1 MIQMIKQKIMEKHR
15 EHLDRKNVRN
25 VHAVSFLYGFLDAAL
40 LYIISTYFAEVAHS
54 DNVGLFY
61 VATFALVFAVLYF
74 LHPLLRKI
82 GTVRLFLLLLVAIF
96 LATVLLTKIPI
107 GWTGAAILIAM
118 LLAVQTGWV
127 ILDIILEGISSDSS
141 TGSVRGLHLTI
152 VNTGFL
158 VAPLLSISILNRFGF
173 DGVFFL
179 LCVGYAVIT
188 AASLVLFRDINRFSD
203 GEIRVKG
210 TFVKM
215 LKQPNLFRI
224 YHISLAMEFFYA
236 IAIVY
241 TPLYLQSLG
250 IGLEDI
256 GLIFTV
262 MLLPFVLLQYPL
274 GTLADK
280 RYGEKELLIIGLV
293 VSGIAT
299 LGIGLY
305 SSPSVLFWMALLF
318 LSRVGIATIEVLRDS
333 YFYKQIDGREMDTIA
348 FFRTARP
355 AANIFAAVIAS
366 LFLTVFP
373 MPALFVLAALVLFSG
388 IVSAAKLDDS
398 KSEYERRQDARA

>member
-188 AASLVLFRDINRFSD
+188 AASLVPSRPILITLITHRH
-203 GEIRVKG
+203 
-210 TFVKM
+210 
-215 LKQPNLFRI
+215 QP
-224 YHISLAMEFFYA
+224 
-236 IAIVY
+236 
-241 TPLYLQSLG
+241 T
-250 IGLEDI
+250 
-256 GLIFTV
+256 
-262 MLLPFVLLQYPL
+262 LLQ
-274 GTLADK
+274 
-280 RYGEKELLIIGLV
+280 
-293 VSGIAT
+293 
-299 LGIGLY
+299 
-305 SSPSVLFWMALLF
+305 
-318 LSRVGIATIEVLRDS
+318 
-333 YFYKQIDGREMDTIA
+333 
-348 FFRTARP
+348 P
-355 AANIFAAVIAS
+355 ANPIFS
-366 LFLTVFP
+366 N
-373 MPALFVLAALVLFSG
+373 
-388 IVSAAKLDDS
+388 
-398 KSEYERRQDARA
+398 